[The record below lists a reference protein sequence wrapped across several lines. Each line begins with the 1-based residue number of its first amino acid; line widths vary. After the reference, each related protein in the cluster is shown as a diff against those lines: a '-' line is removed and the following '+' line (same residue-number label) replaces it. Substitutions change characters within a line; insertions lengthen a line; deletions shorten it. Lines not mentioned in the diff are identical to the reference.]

1 MINKTT
7 ARSIINRMFRE
18 ASENSNSGSWITYFE
33 EIEARYGKLT
43 ETDKQLIFD
52 TLKELYYDWAVLEA
66 MADDESIDI
75 QLADN
80 YIEAEIEGENDDDRN

>member
-7 ARSIINRMFRE
+7 ARSIINRMSRE
-18 ASENSNSGSWITYFE
+18 ACNNSNSGSWITHFE
-33 EIEARYGKLT
+33 EIEAIYGKLT